1 MNDRLK
7 FLHDDLKRINDALSY
22 MEIQKRSFNKD
33 DLEYYETLKK
43 EKDYVESEIAKI
55 N

>member
-7 FLHDDLKRINDALSY
+7 FLHADLKRIKDALSY
-22 MEIQKRSFNKD
+22 MESQKESLNKD

-43 EKDYVESEIAKI
+43 EKNLVESEIAKI